1 MTGPAVPDGG
11 WAELRGTLPDHST
24 EVMAGH
30 DGLPSIETQSATHG
44 APLPAEDR
52 GLAEGPRKYG

>member
-1 MTGPAVPDGG
+1 VTAPAVPDGG
-11 WAELRGTLPDHST
+11 WAELRGALPDHST
-24 EVMAGH
+24 EVLSANSGS
-30 DGLPSIETQSATHG
+30 PSIETQSATHG